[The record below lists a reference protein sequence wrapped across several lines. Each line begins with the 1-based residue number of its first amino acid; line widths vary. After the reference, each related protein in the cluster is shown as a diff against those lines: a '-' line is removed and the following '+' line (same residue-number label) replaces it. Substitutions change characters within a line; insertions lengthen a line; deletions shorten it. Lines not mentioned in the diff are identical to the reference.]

1 MHVLVT
7 EFALPYCGLNQ
18 AKILGYVHVGLAVR
32 LEQMWDD
39 AHKVGRQ
46 SSPACATVPHT
57 GKD

>member
-1 MHVLVT
+1 MHVPVT
-7 EFALPYCGLNQ
+7 EFGLPYCVLNQ
-18 AKILGYVHVGLAVR
+18 AKILGYVQVAVR

-39 AHKVGRQ
+39 AHEVGRQ